1 MIQKVAEGCDS
12 NFPKSMWGGLE
23 NDPSERPFLLLL
35 VFPPLIL
42 CDSRLPPI
50 PTNGLSSSLLALSIP
65 IFPTSQKTEPLSQS
79 SSASGTSAYSI
90 QHNFRKEQA
99 REGKR
104 MIGSRRRIVSSENYR
119 KKKRGKAEHE
129 SDFGLES
136 SFHLLFLQERENLGN
151 WERPPEF

>member
-12 NFPKSMWGGLE
+12 NFPKSMCGGLE
-23 NDPSERPFLLLL
+23 NDPSERPFLLH

-65 IFPTSQKTEPLSQS
+65 IFPASQKTEPLSQS

-99 REGKR
+99 WEGKR
-104 MIGSRRRIVSSENYR
+104 MIGSKRRIVSSENYR

-129 SDFGLES
+129 SGFGLES

>member
-1 MIQKVAEGCDS
+1 
-12 NFPKSMWGGLE
+12 MWGGLE
-23 NDPSERPFLLLL
+23 NDPLEQPFLLLL

-65 IFPTSQKTEPLSQS
+65 IFPASQKTEPLSQS
-79 SSASGTSAYSI
+79 TSAYSI
-90 QHNFRKEQA
+90 QHNFRKDRA